1 MSSKRQAEDN
11 PSRSTSKR
19 PRQSTNKHSSQ
30 VDQTYGQRTAFGDLR
45 DPTIPNDD
53 DLEWEDETDALAYLM
68 SVRKEAHGIPNLLVA
83 SKPIGPSNESVDR
96 SIYADGKGDFR
107 GFYQDGAY
115 TALPDE
121 YYDEEEYDE
130 TEEAEAT
137 TADGLKTEDVTN
149 GDYDEEYSDDASL
162 GRPRNSNIDEIHEA
176 YYGSL
181 KRQYL
186 NLRQM
191 LHSTPPDSLVAS
203 LPSDNPTE
211 VDNFGASPDAFR
223 QWTGRVMNTDP
234 LPAQIASIHKD
245 GVIRLLRII
254 LTGKFLRKGQELH
267 ERTSRWLWALLA
279 RLPDKGELYYQE
291 IGWIRELGKRAVLF
305 MVSLAEAEI
314 LHQDYDV
321 RGTKDSDD
329 GDGLDIEVDENLDD
343 VSSEPAS
350 VDDTPPE
357 REDNPPI
364 DKVMQ
369 DGDATGEQDNGQAS
383 DKAVE
388 SLATP
393 APVKKESSPQAT
405 EPQVPEGTTDNATS
419 QSDVEMQIDSDMDE
433 GEVSA
438 VSQPKIESTTA
449 DVEMAKSKLLAQ
461 LGGLNGTADDG
472 EVEEPRLHEEAT
484 EPIEPEVKEESS
496 EFAESL
502 VDSEDIE
509 DEEVARAKANVR
521 TTLNMILTVAGE
533 FYGQRDLLEF
543 RDPFGRISE
552 EGNTRQ

>member
-121 YYDEEEYDE
+121 YYDEDEYDE

-137 TADGLKTEDVTN
+137 TADGLNTEDAAD

-234 LPAQIASIHKD
+234 LPAQLASMHKD

-254 LTGKFLRKGQELH
+254 LTGKFFRKGQELH

-321 RGTKDSDD
+321 RGTKDSDE

-350 VDDTPPE
+350 VDDTPSE
-357 REDNPPI
+357 RDDNPPT
-364 DKVMQ
+364 DQVMEN
-369 DGDATGEQDNGQAS
+369 GAVTGNQDNGQAS
-383 DKAVE
+383 DKAAE

-393 APVKKESSPQAT
+393 APVKEEPSPQAA
-405 EPQVPEGTTDNATS
+405 EPQVPEGTADNATS
-419 QSDVEMQIDSDMDE
+419 PSDVEMQIDSDMDE

-461 LGGLNGTADDG
+461 LGGLDGTADDG
-472 EVEEPRLHEEAT
+472 EVEEPRAT

>member
-1 MSSKRQAEDN
+1 MSFKRQAGDDS
-11 PSRSTSKR
+11 SRSTSKR
-19 PRQSTNKHSSQ
+19 RRQSTNKHSSQ
-30 VDQTYGQRTAFGDLR
+30 VDQTYGQRTAFGDLH

-68 SVRKEAHGIPNLLVA
+68 SVRTEAHGIPNLLVA
-83 SKPIGPSNESVDR
+83 SKPIGPSNDSVDR

-115 TALPDE
+115 TALPEGYHD
-121 YYDEEEYDE
+121 DEEYDE
-130 TEEAEAT
+130 TEELEETPAGGPGAED
-137 TADGLKTEDVTN
+137 ADD
-149 GDYDEEYSDDASL
+149 DEEYSDDASL

-181 KRQYL
+181 IQQYL
-186 NLRQM
+186 NLRKI

-203 LPSDNPTE
+203 LPVDNPTE
-211 VDNFGASPDAFR
+211 VDNFGASPDTFR
-223 QWTGRVMNTDP
+223 QWSGRVMNTDP
-234 LPAQIASIHKD
+234 LPAQIASMHKD

-254 LTGKFLRKGQELH
+254 LTGKFFRKGQELH

-291 IGWIRELGKRAVLF
+291 VGWIRELGKRAVLF

-314 LHQDYDV
+314 LHQDYDI
-321 RGTKDSDD
+321 RGTKDSDE
-329 GDGLDIEVDENLDD
+329 GDGVDLEVDEDLDD

-350 VDDTPPE
+350 IDDTAPDG
-357 REDNPPI
+357 EDNPPNDQI
-364 DKVMQ
+364 KQ
-369 DGDATGEQDNGQAS
+369 DGAVTGNQDTQKPS
-383 DKAVE
+383 KRRVCKVSFDDV
-388 SLATP
+388 T
-393 APVKKESSPQAT
+393 SP
-405 EPQVPEGTTDNATS
+405 
-419 QSDVEMQIDSDMDE
+419 SDVEMPDDSDMDE

-461 LGGLNGTADDG
+461 LGGLDGAADDG
-472 EVEEPRLHEEAT
+472 EVAGPEP
-484 EPIEPEVKEESS
+484 KEETS
-496 EFAESL
+496 EPAESL
-502 VDSEDIE
+502 DDSDEAED
-509 DEEVARAKANVR
+509 DEAARTKANIR
-521 TTLNMILTVAGE
+521 ATLNMILTVAGE

-552 EGNTRQ
+552 EGNIHQ

>member
-30 VDQTYGQRTAFGDLR
+30 VDQTYGQRTAFGDLH

-96 SIYADGKGDFR
+96 SIYADGRGDFR

-130 TEEAEAT
+130 TEEPEAT
-137 TADGLKTEDVTN
+137 AADGTGAAEDAAD

-162 GRPRNSNIDEIHEA
+162 GRPRNSNIDEIHKA

-186 NLRQM
+186 NLRRM
-191 LHSTPPDSLVAS
+191 LHSSPPDSLVAS
-203 LPSDNPTE
+203 LPLDNPTE

-234 LPAQIASIHKD
+234 LPAQIASMHKD
-245 GVIRLLRII
+245 GVVRLLRII
-254 LTGKFLRKGQELH
+254 LTGKFFRKGQELH

-291 IGWIRELGKRAVLF
+291 IGWVRELGKRAVLF

-329 GDGLDIEVDENLDD
+329 GDGMDVEVDENLDD

-350 VDDTPPE
+350 IDDTPPV
-357 REDNPPI
+357 REDNPPTDQI
-364 DKVMQ
+364 MQ
-369 DGDATGEQDNGQAS
+369 DGAETGKQDNGQVNDGA
-383 DKAVE
+383 AG
-388 SLATP
+388 SLAAP
-393 APVKKESSPQAT
+393 APVKEESP
-405 EPQVPEGTTDNATS
+405 PQVPPTQAPEGATDNATS
-419 QSDVEMQIDSDMDE
+419 PSDVEMQIDSDMDE
-433 GEVSA
+433 GG
-438 VSQPKIESTTA
+438 K
-449 DVEMAKSKLLAQ
+449 MAKSRLLAQ
-461 LGGLNGTADDG
+461 LGGLDGTADDG
-472 EVEEPRLHEEAT
+472 EVEEPRPHEVTT
-484 EPIEPEVKEESS
+484 EPFLEPEVKEESS

-502 VDSEDIE
+502 VDPEDIE

-521 TTLNMILTVAGE
+521 ATLNMILTVAGE

>member
-1 MSSKRQAEDN
+1 MSSKRQAEDVS
-11 PSRSTSKR
+11 SRSTSKR
-19 PRQSTNKHSSQ
+19 QRQSTNKHSSQ

-53 DLEWEDETDALAYLM
+53 DLEWEDETDALAYLL
-68 SVRKEAHGIPNLLVA
+68 SVRTEAHGIPNLFVA

-115 TALPDE
+115 TALPE
-121 YYDEEEYDE
+121 HYYDEEDYDE
-130 TEEAEAT
+130 TEELEEVA
-137 TADGLKTEDVTN
+137 ADGPGAVDATDA
-149 GDYDEEYSDDASL
+149 DYDEEYSDDASL
-162 GRPRNSNIDEIHEA
+162 GCPRNSNIDEIHEA

-181 KRQYL
+181 IQQYL
-186 NLRQM
+186 NLRQI

-203 LPSDNPTE
+203 LPLDNPTE
-211 VDNFGASPDAFR
+211 VDNFGASPDIFR
-223 QWTGRVMNTDP
+223 QWAGRLMNTDP
-234 LPAQIASIHKD
+234 LPAQIASMHKD

-254 LTGKFLRKGQELH
+254 LTGKFFRKGQELY

-291 IGWIRELGKRAVLF
+291 IGWVRELGKRAVLF

-321 RGTKDSDD
+321 RGTKDSDE
-329 GDGLDIEVDENLDD
+329 GDGVELEVDENVDD

-350 VDDTPPE
+350 IDDTAPD
-357 REDNPPI
+357 REDNPPN
-364 DKVMQ
+364 DQVTQ
-369 DGDATGEQDNGQAS
+369 DSAVTRDQDNQNQANDETANPPAS
-383 DKAVE
+383 
-388 SLATP
+388 P
-393 APVKKESSPQAT
+393 APVKEEAAPQR
-405 EPQVPEGTTDNATS
+405 PEGGADNATS
-419 QSDVEMQIDSDMDE
+419 PSDVEMPDDSDMDE

-449 DVEMAKSKLLAQ
+449 DIEMAKSKLLAQ
-461 LGGLNGTADDG
+461 LGGLDGTADSG
-472 EVEEPRLHEEAT
+472 ESEEL
-484 EPIEPEVKEESS
+484 EPHKETSEHAEPEVTEETSD
-496 EFAESL
+496 FAESL
-502 VDSEDIE
+502 IDPEEVE
-509 DEEVARAKANVR
+509 DEEAARTKANVR

-552 EGNTRQ
+552 EGNIRQ

>member
-1 MSSKRQAEDN
+1 
-11 PSRSTSKR
+11 
-19 PRQSTNKHSSQ
+19 
-30 VDQTYGQRTAFGDLR
+30 
-45 DPTIPNDD
+45 
-53 DLEWEDETDALAYLM
+53 M

-96 SIYADGKGDFR
+96 SIYVDGKGDFR

-130 TEEAEAT
+130 TEEPEAVA
-137 TADGLKTEDVTN
+137 ADGTGAAEDVADR
-149 GDYDEEYSDDASL
+149 DYDEEYSDDASL

-211 VDNFGASPDAFR
+211 VENFGASPDAFR

-234 LPAQIASIHKD
+234 LPAQIASMHKD

-254 LTGKFLRKGQELH
+254 LTGKFFRKGQELH

-291 IGWIRELGKRAVLF
+291 IGWVRELGKRAVLF

-321 RGTKDSDD
+321 GGTKDSDE
-329 GDGLDIEVDENLDD
+329 GDEVDIEVDENLDD

-350 VDDTPPE
+350 IDDTPPA
-357 REDNPPI
+357 REDNLPTDQI
-364 DKVMQ
+364 MQ
-369 DGDATGEQDNGQAS
+369 DGAETGDQDNGQVKDRA
-383 DKAVE
+383 AE
-388 SLATP
+388 SLAAP
-393 APVKKESSPQAT
+393 APVKEESP
-405 EPQVPEGTTDNATS
+405 PQVPQSHVPEPHVPESTADNATS
-419 QSDVEMQIDSDMDE
+419 PSDVEMQIDSDMDE
-433 GEVSA
+433 GKVSA

-449 DVEMAKSKLLAQ
+449 DVEMAKSNLLAQ
-461 LGGLNGTADDG
+461 LGGLDGTADDG
-472 EVEEPRLHEEAT
+472 EIEDPALHDGTT
-484 EPIEPEVKEESS
+484 EPTEPGIKEESS

-502 VDSEDIE
+502 IDPEDIE

-521 TTLNMILTVAGE
+521 ATLNMILTVAGE